1 MGAMPERVACPC
13 CGYRTLREGPGAYE
27 VCAVCFW
34 EDDGAAPWEV
44 GGPNGISLIAAQER
58 FLSTGYVHREERT
71 KTRAPR
77 PDEARDPDWQPL
89 EVDPY
94 TTLAEYNAVVA
105 ELRRLAPTLDY
116 PEVKKRYQA
125 LSMKQG
131 LLCPE
136 PELELI
142 AHLLKDEH
150 WRLRHPGQALG
161 WLWRHRR
168 SASWRVRLRQLA
180 TGRVRLAG

>member
-1 MGAMPERVACPC
+1 MV
-13 CGYRTLREGPGAYE
+13 LRAAADRASRKTREAAAS
-27 VCAVCFW
+27 VFA
-34 EDDGAAPWEV
+34 AAP
-44 GGPNGISLIAAQER
+44 
-58 FLSTGYVHREERT
+58 
-71 KTRAPR
+71 
-77 PDEARDPDWQPL
+77 D
-89 EVDPY
+89 

-105 ELRRLAPTLDY
+105 ELRRQAPTLDH
-116 PEVKKRYQA
+116 PEVKRRYQA

-131 LLCPE
+131 LLFPE